1 MPHWQA
7 PLRACV
13 GQVTGPFTGHSW
25 SQVRGISGHQAK
37 RSKKQ
42 FQNTFK
48 YFEKMPKGWI
58 IFLGCLLP
66 LPLPFLSARSLR
78 KLFLKLEV
86 SSSLFPPSIFFHL
99 HPLES
104 SPSVGTTILSPV
116 PPAPCVLS
124 HSSSQQPWKNVLS
137 PDYRGI
143 LAQGHIDGGGA
154 GVGTQGLLDGSLTV
168 FPGPL
173 TSLFSMPAFSAS

>member
-1 MPHWQA
+1 MQHWQA

-104 SPSVGTTILSPV
+104 SPSVGTAILSPG
-116 PPAPCVLS
+116 PPAPCVLLMS
-124 HSSSQQPWKNVLS
+124 LLS
-137 PDYRGI
+137 PTFAVKSIMDKGEERDRPYQLGTR
-143 LAQGHIDGGGA
+143 HCERA
-154 GVGTQGLLDGSLTV
+154 GFQPYQDS
-168 FPGPL
+168 
-173 TSLFSMPAFSAS
+173 